1 MNSEAQASKA
11 APAAD
16 KPLAVLEQLVTDLR
30 RQVAEIAEESVTPAE
45 LSVIPGF
52 DVLRPIPIVVE
63 ESAEDAAARWVE
75 AALYGVGRNEGEAIE
90 SVREVI
96 AEVWHDLESAPDS
109 ELTRHTRTMRAVL
122 RCYLKPAA

>member
-1 MNSEAQASKA
+1 MTSEAQASEA
-11 APAAD
+11 APAVDERVA
-16 KPLAVLEQLVTDLR
+16 ALEQLVTELR
-30 RQVAEIAEESVTPAE
+30 RVVTEIAEESVTPAE

-109 ELTRHTRTMRAVL
+109 TLTRHTRTMRAVL

>member
-11 APAAD
+11 APVAD
-16 KPLAVLEQLVTDLR
+16 EPLAALEQLVTDLR
-30 RQVAEIAEESVTPAE
+30 RLVTEIAEESVTPAE

-109 ELTRHTRTMRAVL
+109 TLTRHTRTMRAVL